1 MKAPKF
7 PIYWVVLLFVAGMV
21 LSIWVK
27 IPQPKFIFF
36 TLIMITA
43 VSLLKR
49 NFRTIIFLVFIPLG
63 FLHHQ
68 QFYTISDN
76 HYRNFIADSN
86 TSLLKIKLTRK
97 LKPNDFQYRYYGKV
111 LKVDDHQ
118 TSGNILIAF
127 TKDSMLVPPDLD
139 KIILTLKQPQEIS
152 QRTNPGGFDYKN
164 YLKKIKIYDELKL
177 SNGDFKTLEVDSK
190 SWLNR
195 LKRLNDKVEKVL
207 DQSELSTASKNTI
220 KALLLGKRATL
231 EQNLVE
237 AYANAGVIHLL
248 AISGLHIGIIMLF
261 LGFLLQPIRR
271 LPRGQ
276 LIYISTIIL
285 LLWSFAFF
293 TGASASVVRAVTMFT
308 AFAIAIYA
316 KGIHNTFHL
325 LVVSFF
331 ILLVLHPPYLH
342 QVGFQMSYLALIG
355 IIKIHPLI
363 QSIWNPKVL
372 IIRRFW
378 EITTV
383 CLGAQIAVAP
393 LSIYYFHHFPG
404 LFLLSNWLII
414 PLFSFFLIGSVGVL
428 LLTLSSLTIHPI
440 LAFYDMIVEWMNQVI
455 FWIAAQEQFLFKHIG
470 FSILTLLALYGL
482 MICIFNTVITKK
494 AQYIFASFIVVLF
507 LQALNY
513 SQQIDLTKTDHLWI
527 FYRNNQTII
536 ANHFQK
542 SLSIYSP
549 KKIDEEEKL
558 ISDFRNKYPI
568 EKLNFESFY
577 NTYISKKE
585 RLLVLDK
592 NGLYKIP
599 NFSPT
604 QLLLTDDTEVNL
616 DRVLVYHLPKKVI
629 ADGSNKPWN
638 IERWEK
644 SCKKMGIPFLNLR
657 KKGAYKISF

>member
-68 QFYTISDN
+68 QFYTKSDN
-76 HYRNFIADSN
+76 HYRNFIAESN

-195 LKRLNDKVEKVL
+195 LKKLNDKVEKVL

-308 AFAIAIYA
+308 AFAIAKYA
-316 KGIHNTFHL
+316 KRIHNTFHL

-455 FWIAAQEQFLFKHIG
+455 FWIAAQEQF
-470 FSILTLLALYGL
+470 ILN
-482 MICIFNTVITKK
+482 I
-494 AQYIFASFIVVLF
+494 
-507 LQALNY
+507 
-513 SQQIDLTKTDHLWI
+513 
-527 FYRNNQTII
+527 
-536 ANHFQK
+536 
-542 SLSIYSP
+542 
-549 KKIDEEEKL
+549 
-558 ISDFRNKYPI
+558 
-568 EKLNFESFY
+568 
-577 NTYISKKE
+577 
-585 RLLVLDK
+585 LVF
-592 NGLYKIP
+592 P
-599 NFSPT
+599 S
-604 QLLLTDDTEVNL
+604 
-616 DRVLVYHLPKKVI
+616 
-629 ADGSNKPWN
+629 
-638 IERWEK
+638 
-644 SCKKMGIPFLNLR
+644 
-657 KKGAYKISF
+657 